1 MKLCF
6 SKKRTLSIAAFA
18 LATCFLISGA
28 MAVELKAG
36 VAKAVITPQE
46 VLKTT
51 AGKLDDGTMLSSD
64 GVAHDIYG
72 RVLVL
77 DDGSKKLV
85 IVTCDFSC
93 AGIIT
98 PILRKRCKNELG
110 IDQSQIIIVSTHN
123 HQAPMPRWEAN
134 FPYLREAGNK
144 IFEAVK
150 QAIAAEKGPVKVE
163 FGSGYGYWVRSSG
176 NAPVDYEIQVL
187 KVSLKNKPLAVLFN
201 QPTHPHQNSRTKID
215 VGHPGY
221 AIDRIERLMPGV
233 QAMYGDGCGGNQ
245 FAVPPDGK
253 SRNYTNNNQPKQL
266 GIIEGNKVV
275 EIMKGK
281 MVDVTGPI
289 STSFQV
295 LPLPLSKPYTYEEAK
310 KMIGKAPR
318 DIGYDHDVYRGT
330 NWLRALIRY
339 YEQDIPF
346 PTKTTDLYFHPQGYV
361 LEEPIESLD
370 VQNQIEQV
378 IVARIGPMPLVALQ
392 GEVTAP
398 IGARIKDNF
407 RMKMPIMLFAYMG
420 ERECYIPTREIV
432 RLDAYQALVIRTLY
446 ASPVGWAPEVED
458 TMVTE
463 VSKLVNSIMGI
474 ASK

>member
-1 MKLCF
+1 MKLFF
-6 SKKRTLSIAAFA
+6 SKKRILSITAFA
-18 LATCFLISGA
+18 LAACFLISGA
-28 MAVELKAG
+28 SAVELKAG
-36 VAKAVITPQE
+36 VAKAVITPKK

-51 AGKLDDGTMLSSD
+51 AGKLNDGTMLSSD

-85 IVTCDFSC
+85 IVTCDLSS

-98 PILRKRCKNELG
+98 STLRKKCKDDLG
-110 IDQSQIIIVSTHN
+110 IDPSQLIVVSTHN
-123 HQAPMPRWEAN
+123 HQGPMPRWKAN
-134 FPYLREAGNK
+134 FPYLKDAGNK

-176 NAPVDYEIQVL
+176 SVPVDYEIQVL
-187 KVSLKNKPLAVLFN
+187 KVSYENEPLAVLFN
-201 QPTHPHQNSRTKID
+201 QPAHPHQNSRTKID
-215 VGHPGY
+215 VSHAGY
-221 AIDRIERLMPGV
+221 AVDEIERLMPGV

-253 SRNYTNNNQPKQL
+253 SRNYTDNDQPQQL

-275 EIMKGK
+275 EIMEGK
-281 MVDVTGPI
+281 MADVTGPI
-289 STSFQV
+289 STSFHV
-295 LPLPLSKPYTYEEAK
+295 LPLPLDKPLPYDEAK
-310 KMIGKAPR
+310 KLLGNAPR
-318 DIGYDHDVYRGT
+318 DIGYNHDMHRGT

-346 PTKTTDLYFHPQGYV
+346 PTKTTDLYFHPEGYAQEKPV
-361 LEEPIESLD
+361 EKLD
-370 VQNQIEQV
+370 MQNQIEQV

-407 RMKMPIMLFAYMG
+407 RMKMPIMLFGYMG
-420 ERECYIPTREIV
+420 ERECYIPTRELV
-432 RLDAYQALVIRTLY
+432 RQDAYQAQVIRTLY

-463 VSKLVNSIMGI
+463 VSKLVNNIMGI